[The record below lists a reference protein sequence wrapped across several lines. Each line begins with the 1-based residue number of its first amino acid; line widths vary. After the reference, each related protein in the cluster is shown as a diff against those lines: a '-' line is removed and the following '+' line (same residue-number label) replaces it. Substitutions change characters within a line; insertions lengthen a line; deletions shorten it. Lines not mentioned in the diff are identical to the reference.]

1 MGICAILLSVG
12 ISFTV
17 MCPETPDA
25 AAQELRSMRQEME
38 IQEQVA
44 AQKIERL
51 WKGVG
56 ECAGCGPKKLDPRTL
71 TRGE

>member
-17 MCPETPDA
+17 MCPEKPDA

-44 AQKIERL
+44 EQKVRRL

-56 ECAGCGPKKLDPRTL
+56 ECPECGPKKLNPRTL
-71 TRGE
+71 TRDE